1 MKEIQITDAVSPGDR
16 VEGPL
21 LRPEKFNMFG
31 MADHATAGHAIA
43 IRLVPYDGDPD
54 FPKPVT
60 IVIQVEDVEF
70 FMRLIRT
77 AQALMPKA
85 EGGSA

>member
-1 MKEIQITDAVSPGDR
+1 MKEIQILDAISPGDK
-16 VEGPL
+16 VEGPF
-21 LRPEKFNMFG
+21 LRPEKFEMFG
-31 MADHATAGHAIA
+31 MADHATAGNAIA
-43 IRLVPYDGDPD
+43 IRLLPYGGDTN

-60 IVIQVEDVEF
+60 VVVQVDDIEF

-85 EGGSA
+85 VGGSA

>member
-1 MKEIQITDAVSPGDR
+1 MKEVQISDESSPGDK
-16 VEGPL
+16 VEGPF
-21 LRPEKFNMFG
+21 LRPAKFEMFG
-31 MADHATAGHAIA
+31 MADHLTAGNAIA
-43 IRLVPYDGDPD
+43 IRLLPYGGDVD
-54 FPKPVT
+54 FAKPVT
-60 IVIQVEDVEF
+60 VVVQVDDIEF

>member
-1 MKEIQITDAVSPGDR
+1 MKEIQISDAVSPGDK
-16 VEGPL
+16 VEGPF

-31 MADHATAGHAIA
+31 IADHATAGHAIA

-54 FPKPVT
+54 FPEPVT
-60 IVIQVEDVEF
+60 VVIQFEDVEF
-70 FMRLIRT
+70 FMRLIRA

-85 EGGSA
+85 EGGVA